1 MKIFDFYIFK
11 NVGIAT
17 IFVTLCLSAII
28 FLTQSLRFLELV
40 IEAGASSTSFWILT
54 LLALP
59 RFFEVLVPIAFMG
72 AVLFVYNR
80 MSIDSELVVIRA
92 TGKSP
97 LSLAKPVL
105 ILSIFMTLFLVFMTM
120 WAAPK
125 SLSTMQEMRQLI
137 KSQFSTALFREGVF
151 NNFGKGLTLYIKERA
166 PNGELHGIIIH
177 DTRAPKMPAT
187 TILAERGI
195 LRLTDEG
202 YQVVVN
208 DGARQ
213 AYKKDSNGQTTD
225 IFQNLKFKSYS
236 IDLPD
241 SEQARIRW
249 AEPDER
255 TVFELLSPDLENT
268 RDMESL
274 RDFKVDFHRRI
285 ITPFLAPVFA
295 MIALSCLL
303 LGQAGRRG
311 QSNKIMLAI
320 SLSVLVQGFYIA
332 SFNIARNSNLGLVI
346 MYSVI
351 AWPFFVC
358 TVLLSPIGF
367 RLTKALR
374 SRSTSAQSIAGNTKG
389 ERA

>member
-11 NVGIAT
+11 NVSIAT
-17 IFVTLCLSAII
+17 IFVSLCLSAII

-40 IEAGASSTSFWILT
+40 IESGASSTSFWILT
-54 LLALP
+54 FLALP
-59 RFFEVLVPIAFMG
+59 RFFEVIVPIAFMG
-72 AVLFVYNR
+72 AVLFIYNR

-105 ILSIFMTLFLVFMTM
+105 LLSVFVTLFLTVMTM

-137 KSQFSTALFREGVF
+137 KAQFSTALFREGVF

-166 PNGELHGIIIH
+166 PNGELHGIIMH
-177 DTRAPKMPAT
+177 DTRDPKVAAT

-213 AYKKDSNGQTTD
+213 SYKKDNNGQTTD

-255 TVFELLSPDLENT
+255 TVFELLNPDPDSQ

-303 LGQAGRRG
+303 LGQTGRRG
-311 QSNKIMLAI
+311 QSNKITLAI
-320 SLSVLVQGFYIA
+320 GLSIVVQGLYIA
-332 SFNIARNSNLGLVI
+332 SFNIARNSDLGLVI
-346 MYSVI
+346 MYGTVMV
-351 AWPFFVC
+351 PFAMAAVM
-358 TVLLSPIGF
+358 LSPLGY
-367 RLTKALR
+367 RLMETLR
-374 SRSTSAQSIAGNTKG
+374 LKQRVDNSAEG
-389 ERA
+389 EAV